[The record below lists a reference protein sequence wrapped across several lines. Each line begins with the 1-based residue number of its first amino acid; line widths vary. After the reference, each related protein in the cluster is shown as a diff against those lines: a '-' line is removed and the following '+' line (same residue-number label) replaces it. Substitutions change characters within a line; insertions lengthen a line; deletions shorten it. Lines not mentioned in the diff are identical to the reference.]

1 MFAIIVHHYPTAEHL
16 DAFRSFCVRVGD
28 ELRDRTAGLVSIEG
42 FDDSQSARLTIVSRW
57 ESREAAEAGVAR
69 LVEAAA
75 RVGPRD
81 PAWSLRPDE
90 IARITS
96 F

>member
-1 MFAIIVHHYPTAEHL
+1 MFAIVVHHYPRDEHL

-28 ELRDRTAGLVSIEG
+28 ELRDRTPGLLSIEG
-42 FDDSQSARLTIVSRW
+42 FDDPDGSCLTIVSRW
-57 ESREAAEAGVAR
+57 ESREAAEAGVVR
-69 LVEAAA
+69 LVEVAN

-90 IARITS
+90 VARLTS